1 MHISERKHEAA
12 AVAGVLERDKRRE
25 GAFMVLVQQL
35 VKGMGG
41 AMPVQDFPGPIVEQ
55 GLHPFDLGA
64 RESSEPGAFGKELA
78 QQAIRV
84 LVRPPLPGRMG
95 MRKIHP
101 HLRLFRKETVLAH
114 FWPLVVREGAAELG
128 RQGPQFARE
137 GLPHGGRILGFQ
149 RHQHGKPRR
158 PLHQGAERRGIRM
171 AHEQV
176 PLPMPRH
183 RTIRHLRGPL
193 VDADQVLNGPR
204 RQPHLAG
211 PTKPMPTAESADQFP
226 LERAAGQHI
235 EIRVDGLMRDPH
247 RRFVRIPLWQPAR
260 NLFGRPALREQ
271 REDRRAQAGLDPSF
285 RGLRGWW
292 AQRCARWW
300 AVTAR

>member
-1 MHISERKHEAA
+1 
-12 AVAGVLERDKRRE
+12 
-25 GAFMVLVQQL
+25 
-35 VKGMGG
+35 
-41 AMPVQDFPGPIVEQ
+41 MPVQDFPGPIIAQ
-55 GLHPFDLGA
+55 GLHPFDLGS
-64 RESSEPGAFGKELA
+64 RQPSEPRALGKELA

-84 LVRPPLPGRMG
+84 LVCSPLPRTMG

-101 HLRLFRKETVLAH
+101 HLRLYREEAVLAH
-114 FWPLVVREGAAELG
+114 FRPLVVRERAAERG

-149 RHQHGKPRR
+149 RHQQGNPRR
-158 PLHQGAERRGIRM
+158 PLHQGTERRGIRM

-183 RTIRHLRGPL
+183 RAIRHLRWPL
-193 VDADQVLNGPR
+193 VDADQVLNRPR

-211 PTKPMPTAESADQFP
+211 PTKPMPTAEIADQFP
-226 LERAAGQHI
+226 LERASGPHI

-271 REDRRAQAGLDPSF
+271 REDRGAHAGLDPRASGACEDGGPSAALVGGQLPPD
-285 RGLRGWW
+285 RSRARSHDEQAHGIAYSGLDSVPG
-292 AQRCARWW
+292 RWLGGDDQQL
-300 AVTAR
+300 TCD